1 VEERLSI
8 LVVEDN
14 DDNQQIAQI
23 VLERAGYRVDLAAT
37 SAEARQRIR
46 AHRPN
51 LILLDVQLGPEDGL
65 DVARGLKADP
75 DTAAIPIVALTAL
88 AAPERVAAAGC
99 AGFISKPIDT
109 RVFPAQ
115 VRVYVAPSAS

>member
-1 VEERLSI
+1 MSI

-14 DDNQQIAQI
+14 DDNQQLAQI
-23 VLERAGYRVDLAAT
+23 VLERAGYRVDLAAS

-51 LILLDVQLGPEDGL
+51 LILMDVQLGLEDGL
-65 DVARGLKADP
+65 DVARRLKADP

-88 AAPERVAAAGC
+88 PSVDHVTAAGC

-109 RVFPAQ
+109 RIFPAQ
-115 VRVYVAPSAS
+115 VRAYVASLAS

>member
-1 VEERLSI
+1 MGERLSI

-14 DDNQQIAQI
+14 DDNQQLAQI
-23 VLERAGYRVDLAAT
+23 ILEREGYRVDLAAT

-46 AHRPN
+46 DHRPN
-51 LILLDVQLGPEDGL
+51 LILMDVQLGLEDGL
-65 DVARGLKADP
+65 DVARGLKDDP
-75 DTAAIPIVALTAL
+75 ATAAIPIVALTAL
-88 AAPERVAAAGC
+88 ISPEHVAAAGC

-115 VRVYVAPSAS
+115 VRRYVASIAS

>member
-1 VEERLSI
+1 MGERLSI

-23 VLERAGYRVDLAAT
+23 ILERAGYRVDLAAT
-37 SAEARQRIR
+37 SAEAHERIR

-51 LILLDVQLGPEDGL
+51 LILLDVQLGLEDGL

-88 AAPERVAAAGC
+88 VAPERVEAAGC

-115 VRVYVAPSAS
+115 VRGYVAPRAS